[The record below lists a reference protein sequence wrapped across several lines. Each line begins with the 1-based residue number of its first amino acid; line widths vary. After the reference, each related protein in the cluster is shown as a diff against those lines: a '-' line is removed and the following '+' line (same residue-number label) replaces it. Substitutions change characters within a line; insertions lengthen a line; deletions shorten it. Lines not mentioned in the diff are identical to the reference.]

1 MKKRSSD
8 KFWIPFW
15 VDKWLWGSM
24 RIECTLDE
32 RAIWMD
38 LLALAAKDDGYIRAN
53 EDIPYPIDQLAGMLR
68 IPEDKLRKA
77 INKFVRIKKL
87 TRHKNKT
94 LYVTE
99 WDKYQFS
106 ESYLR
111 VRRHRGKKNVTDK
124 RDSDTNITEQNKTK
138 QNSKEE
144 NNTQYEKEFNVF
156 WDIYNF
162 KVAKKDAFNAFKELC
177 RKDVSFETIKEA
189 VKGYAN
195 HLKNEREG
203 GFDKKQMYPAT
214 FLRNEKW
221 NDFIGVKYEPPL

>member
-15 VDKWLWGSM
+15 ADKWLWGSM
-24 RIECTLDE
+24 RIECTVEE
-32 RAIWMD
+32 RAVWID
-38 LLALAAKDDGYIRAN
+38 LLALGTKDDGFIRAN
-53 EDIPYPIDQLAGMLR
+53 EDIPYPIEQLAGMLR
-68 IPEDKLRKA
+68 VPKDKLRKA

-87 TRHKNKT
+87 TKHQNKT
-94 LYVTE
+94 LYITE
-99 WDKYQFS
+99 WKKYQFTDRHKRRIMS
-106 ESYLR
+106 EETDTLPSAPDTIE
-111 VRRHRGKKNVTDK
+111 KN
-124 RDSDTNITEQNKTK
+124 NIK
-138 QNSKEE
+138 QNSKEK
-144 NNTQYEKEFNVF
+144 NNIQYEKEFDVF

-162 KVAKKDAFNAFKELC
+162 KVAKKDAFNAFKEL
-177 RKDVSFETIKEA
+177 RKKDVSFKTIKEA

-195 HLKNEREG
+195 HLKNERDG